1 MEGTSG
7 LARSRVIAI
16 GLDACEL
23 SLLLRLVDRSV
34 LPEIARILAEGQL
47 AETSTIGHHLAEVP
61 WTEMLTGC
69 TPETTG
75 YWSPIAYR
83 PDYTLHEVASYD
95 FAECRPFYAY
105 CGGRRVIA
113 LDIPQTRLCDDV
125 AGAQILGWG
134 SHSQNGPSL
143 SRPAGLLAEMTAR
156 HGGHPAFPWDWMM
169 VGETRDKAA
178 RLEAAFHVGLE
189 RRTRIC
195 LDLMA
200 RIDWDLVFVVLG
212 EIHAAGHDFWH
223 LAQPDHPLADHP
235 LAESGRDGSDDPI
248 ERLLRTADRAI
259 GRIRAAAPLDTKIV
273 LFSERGMKAN
283 AADLA
288 SLVFLPELLY
298 RFCFGEPAMAPGR
311 LGEPPP
317 PHPKSRG
324 DWGLLLWA
332 GQEDG
337 NWLRRAVRRHA
348 RAGLSRRFDRA
359 FGSGLRLRH
368 PFDAP
373 LGYMPPVWFQ
383 PYWPHMP
390 AFALPSLSDGFIRI
404 NLRGRESWGVVAP
417 DDYGRVCARIE
428 AMLRALRDPRR
439 GTPVVA
445 EILRL
450 RRTGAEALA
459 AASDEPAADLVVKWR
474 DRPADVVDSP
484 EFGRI
489 GPLPFRRSGDHTPRG
504 FCALAGTDRNLGRR
518 GRLVDVAPTILDL
531 LDIAA
536 PAHFDGVSLLAP
548 ARLGAAIIRR

>member
-23 SLLLRLVDRSV
+23 SLLLQLAEHGA
-34 LPEIARILAEGQL
+34 LPEIARLLAEGQL
-47 AETSTIGHHLAEVP
+47 AEVTTVAHHLAEVP
-61 WTEMLTGC
+61 RTEMLTGC

-83 PDYTLHEVASYD
+83 PDYTLHEIAAYD
-95 FAECRPFYAY
+95 FADCRPFYAY
-105 CGGRRVIA
+105 CRGRRIIA
-113 LDIPQTRLCDDV
+113 LDIPQTRLCPEV
-125 AGAQILGWG
+125 EGAQILGWG

-156 HGGHPAFPWDWMM
+156 HGPHPAFPDDWMT
-169 VGETRDKAA
+169 VPETHDKAA
-178 RLEAAFHVGLE
+178 RLEAALHVGLE

-200 RIDWDLVFVVLG
+200 RLDWDLVFIVLG

-223 LAQPDHPLADHP
+223 LAQADHP
-235 LAESGRDGSDDPI
+235 LAAKAHGNGGDDPI
-248 ERLLRTADRAI
+248 ERILRTADRMI
-259 GRIRAAAPLDTKIV
+259 GRIRAAAPPDTRIM

-298 RFCFGEPAMAPGR
+298 RFCFGEPALARGR
-311 LGEPPP
+311 PDIAWRRPEP
-317 PHPKSRG
+317 RG

-332 GQEDG
+332 EQADG
-337 NWLRRAVRRHA
+337 NRLRRAVRRHA
-348 RAGLSRRFDRA
+348 SPGLSRRFDRL
-359 FGSGLRLRH
+359 FGSALRLRH
-368 PFDAP
+368 PFDTP
-373 LGYMPPVWFQ
+373 FGFLPPVWFQ

-390 AFALPSLSDGFIRI
+390 AFALPSFSDGFIRI
-404 NLRGRESWGVVAP
+404 NLKGRERWGVVAP

-428 AMLRALRDPRR
+428 TMLHAARDARR
-439 GTPVVA
+439 GTPIVA

-450 RRTGAEALA
+450 RRSGAEALA

-474 DRPADVVDSP
+474 DLPADIVDSP

-504 FCALAGTDRNLGRR
+504 FCAVAGSNRGLARR
-518 GRLVDVAPTILDL
+518 GRLVDVAPTLLDL
-531 LDIAA
+531 LDVEA
-536 PAHFDGVSLLAP
+536 PPHLDGVSLLAP
-548 ARLGAAIIRR
+548 AQVGIALRR